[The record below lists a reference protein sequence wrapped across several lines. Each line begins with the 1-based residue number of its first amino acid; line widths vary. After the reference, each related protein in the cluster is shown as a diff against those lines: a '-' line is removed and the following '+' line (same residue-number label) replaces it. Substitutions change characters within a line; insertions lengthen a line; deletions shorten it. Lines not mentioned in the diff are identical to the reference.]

1 MINKVHER
9 ALRVILNDHD
19 SDFEK
24 LMQNNNDV
32 CNHQGNIQT
41 LLIGIF
47 KIKKDVAP
55 PIMGSIL
62 KGRNN
67 TYNVRSLQEF
77 ETETIRTLN
86 FGLERISYRS

>member
-9 ALRVILNDHD
+9 AVRVILNDND

-32 CNHQGNIQT
+32 CNHQGNIQA

-47 KIKKDVAP
+47 KIKKGFAP
-55 PIMGSIL
+55 PIMGSML

-67 TYNVRSLQEF
+67 TYNVRSV
-77 ETETIRTLN
+77 
-86 FGLERISYRS
+86 

>member
-9 ALRVILNDHD
+9 AVRVILNDND

-47 KIKKDVAP
+47 KIKKGFAP
-55 PIMGSIL
+55 PIMGSML

-67 TYNVRSLQEF
+67 TYNVRSVQEF
-77 ETETIRTLN
+77 EILRTLN
-86 FGLERISYRS
+86 FGLESISYRF

>member
-9 ALRVILNDHD
+9 AVRVILNDND

-47 KIKKDVAP
+47 KIKKGFAP
-55 PIMGSIL
+55 PIMGSML

-67 TYNVRSLQEF
+67 TYNVRSV
-77 ETETIRTLN
+77 
-86 FGLERISYRS
+86 